1 MVVKINENYL
11 KLKSS
16 YLFVEVA
23 RREQEFVKNNPDE
36 VDEDIK
42 LLIENIVTPTLSRDD
57 VFFDEETYYK
67 CLKFCEKWFYLL
79 FPYQKFIYAFVF
91 MYEFNNRDVVIFP
104 DIFILMGRGNGKDGM
119 LMPLACFLL
128 TEHYGVMFY
137 NIDIVA
143 TSEEQA
149 INSFNVVYNMLEDN
163 KKVMKKFFIWNKT
176 MIINRKTHS
185 ILRFNTSN
193 AKTKDGKQTGM
204 IIFNEYHAYENYKQ
218 INVYSSGLG
227 KIKHSRT
234 ITISTN
240 GTVREG
246 PIDEKIALSDSVL
259 RGEDNFLGLLPFLFR
274 LKKREDADIPMKKFL
289 VTKDKND
296 IDVTI
301 WVQANPSLRYMPVLL
316 NEIIKDYLKM
326 QQQKSYRSEFY
337 AKRMN
342 LPQQDE
348 EQVVTD
354 WQNILRASYEN
365 LEKEIPRKTGD
376 ITGRLAIVGIDFAS
390 LNDFASAG
398 FLFKREGEYIWRQ
411 RTWICAKSK
420 FFGDIKFPFNN
431 IGQEGFQDF
440 EIVHKDSIDARDM
453 ILWILSEMAKYNVKK
468 IVLDTYRYKLLEQI
482 FKELGLT
489 VESKESPYGLV
500 RMIRYPASIAAIVA
514 PRIEV
519 AFAEGKINIGNSA
532 IMRWAIN
539 NTSVKDGKDGNKKY
553 EKIEP
558 KLRKND
564 PFMAFVAAMSV
575 QELLDEEVI
584 YV

>member
-1 MVVKINENYL
+1 MICCKEIDEYI
-11 KLKSS
+11 K
-16 YLFVEVA
+16 FVE
-23 RREQEFVKNNPDE
+23 ENPDE
-36 VDEDIK
+36 TDDEIK
-42 LLIENIVTPTLSRDD
+42 LLIKNIIKPTLSRDD
-57 VFFDEETYYK
+57 VFFDEDKYYK
-67 CLKFCEKWFYLL
+67 CIRYCEKWYYKL

-91 MYEFNNRDVVIFP
+91 MYEDKNRDVVIFP

-119 LMPLACFLL
+119 IMPLANFMQ
-128 TEHYGVMFY
+128 THYYGVKNY
-137 NIDIVA
+137 HIDIVA

-149 INSFNVVYNMLEDN
+149 LNSFNVVYNMLEDN
-163 KKVMKKFFIWNKT
+163 KERMEKHFYWNKT
-176 MIINRKTHS
+176 EVINKITHS
-185 ILRFNTSN
+185 ILRYNTAN

-204 IIFNEYHAYENYKQ
+204 IIFNELHAYEDYKQ
-218 INVYSSGLG
+218 LNVYSSGLG
-227 KIKHSRT
+227 KIIHSRT
-234 ITISTN
+234 VTITTN

-246 PIDEKIALSDSVL
+246 PLDEKLSMSKLVL
-259 RGEDNFLGLLPFLFR
+259 NGEDNFLGLLPIIYKIND
-274 LKKREDADIPMKKFL
+274 LKTVDIPMQKFL
-289 VTKDKND
+289 KTNDKED
-296 IDVTI
+296 IDITV
-301 WVQANPSLRYMPVLL
+301 WCQANPSLRYRPTLL
-316 NEIIKDYLKM
+316 NEIIRDYLKM
-326 QQQKSYRSEFY
+326 KKQKSYRVEFY

-348 EQVVTD
+348 EEVITD
-354 WQNILRASYEN
+354 WENILRASYQDID
-365 LEKEIPRKTGD
+365 KEIPREAED
-376 ITGRLAIVGIDFAS
+376 IEGKVAIVGLDFAS

-398 FLFKREGEYIWRQ
+398 FLFKRDGEYIWRQ

-420 FFGDIKFPFNN
+420 FFGDIKFPFDN

-440 EIVHKDSIDARDM
+440 EITHKESIDAREM
-453 ILWILSEMAKYNVKK
+453 ILWIVSEMIKYNVKK

-482 FKELGLT
+482 FKELGIS
-489 VESKESPYGLV
+489 VETKDNPYGIV

-539 NTSVKDGKDGNKKY
+539 NTCVKQGKDGNKKY

-575 QELLDEEVI
+575 EELLNEEVI

>member
-1 MVVKINENYL
+1 MIQMAKIYCKEIEDYL
-11 KLKSS
+11 
-16 YLFVEVA
+16 
-23 RREQEFVKNNPDE
+23 EFVKNNPDE

-79 FPYQKFIYAFVF
+79 FPYQKFIYAFIF

-246 PIDEKIALSDSVL
+246 PIDEKIALSDSIL

-342 LPQQDE
+342 LPEQDE
-348 EQVVTD
+348 EEVAIEWNKILKACYTD
-354 WQNILRASYEN
+354 V
-365 LEKEIPRKTGD
+365 KKKIPREVGD
-376 ITGRLAIVGIDFAS
+376 IEYPLAIVGIDFAD
-390 LNDFASAG
+390 LNDFASVG
-398 FLFKREGEYIWRQ
+398 FLFKNDNEYIWRCH
-411 RTWICAKSK
+411 TWICSKSR
-420 FFGDIKFPFNN
+420 FFNDIKFPFEN
-431 IGQEGFQDF
+431 IGLEEFQDF
-440 EIVHKDSIDARDM
+440 EVVNTESISGRDM
-453 ILWILSEMAKYNVKK
+453 ILWLLNEMPKYNIKK
-468 IVLDTYRYKLLEQI
+468 IVLDSYKYKLLEQI
-482 FKELGLT
+482 FKEFGISIET
-489 VESKESPYGLV
+489 KENPYGLV

-514 PRIEV
+514 PMIELL
-519 AFAEGKINIGNSA
+519 FSNGDINIGPSA
-532 IMRWAIN
+532 MMRWAIN
-539 NTSVKDGKDGNKKY
+539 NTSVKIGKDGNKRY

-575 QELLDEEVI
+575 SNLLEEVKI

>member
-1 MVVKINENYL
+1 MICCKEIDEYI
-11 KLKSS
+11 K
-16 YLFVEVA
+16 FVED
-23 RREQEFVKNNPDE
+23 NPYETDDE
-36 VDEDIK
+36 IK
-42 LLIENIVTPTLSRDD
+42 LLIKNIVKPTLSRDD
-57 VFFDEETYYK
+57 VFFDEETFQKAVKY
-67 CLKFCEKWFYLL
+67 CEKWYYKL
-79 FPYQKFIYAFVF
+79 FPYQKFAYASFF
-91 MYEFNNRDVVIFP
+91 MYEKNNTDIVIFP
-104 DIFILMGRGNGKDGM
+104 DILIVMARGNGKDGM
-119 LMPLACFLL
+119 IMPLANFLQ
-128 TEHYGVMFY
+128 TQYYGVKNY
-137 NIDIVA
+137 HIDIVA

-149 INSFNVVYNMLEDN
+149 LNSFNVVYNMLESN
-163 KKVMKKFFIWNKT
+163 KNVMKKYFYWNKT
-176 MIINRKTHS
+176 EVINKITHS
-185 ILRFNTSN
+185 ILRYNTAN

-204 IIFNEYHAYENYKQ
+204 IIFNELHAYEDYKQ

-227 KIKHSRT
+227 KIKHARTVT
-234 ITISTN
+234 ITTN

-246 PIDEKIALSDSVL
+246 PLDEKLSMSKLVL
-259 RGEDNFLGLLPFLFR
+259 NGEDNFLGLLPIIYKIND
-274 LKKREDADIPMKKFL
+274 LKTVDIPMQKFL
-289 VTKDKND
+289 KTNDKAD
-296 IDVTI
+296 IDITV
-301 WVQANPSLRYMPVLL
+301 WCQANPSLRYMPILK
-316 NEIIKDYLKM
+316 NELIRDYIKM
-326 QQQKSYRSEFY
+326 QKQKSYRVEFY

-348 EQVVTD
+348 EEVITD
-354 WQNILRASYEN
+354 WENILRASYQDVD
-365 LEKEIPRKTGD
+365 KEIPREAGD
-376 ITGRLAIVGIDFAS
+376 IEGKVAIVGLDFAS

-398 FLFKREGEYIWRQ
+398 FLFKRDGEYIWRQ

-420 FFGDIKFPFNN
+420 FFGDIKFPFDN

-440 EIVHKDSIDARDM
+440 EVTHKESIDAREM
-453 ILWILSEMAKYNVKK
+453 ILWIISEMIKYNVKK

-482 FKELGLT
+482 FKELGIS
-489 VESKESPYGLV
+489 VETKDNPYGIV

-539 NTSVKDGKDGNKKY
+539 NTCVKQGKDGNKKY

-575 QELLDEEVI
+575 EELLNEEVI